1 MARVIS
7 IISGKGGVGKTT
19 VSINLAT
26 SLMELGE
33 RVLLVDADLET
44 PCVSVHLGT
53 PSVPITLTSAI
64 KGQHHID
71 DTVYVHS
78 TGLRVVPASLAM
90 HNFTKANMTKLG
102 KAIDAL
108 KEKADIIVIDS
119 PPGIGNIVRM
129 ILGKSDQTIIVTNP
143 ELPALADAIKA
154 AKLAEHCET
163 TVLGVVVN
171 KVDYE
176 PEFEVPAH
184 DVEALIE
191 YPIIAALPSEKHV
204 KRALSN
210 YIPAVK
216 HAPRSKFSYK
226 MNMLAGKLVG
236 KSNQIEAPRMRFID
250 RVFGWLGK

>member
-7 IISGKGGVGKTT
+7 VISGKGGVGKTT

-26 SLMELGE
+26 ALMGLGE

-64 KGQHHID
+64 KGKHHID

-90 HNFTKANMTKLG
+90 HNFTKTNITKLG

-108 KEKADIIVIDS
+108 KKKADIIVIDS

-129 ILGKSDQTIIVTNP
+129 ILSKSDQTIIVTNP
-143 ELPALADAIKA
+143 ELPALSDAIKA
-154 AKLAEHCET
+154 AKLAEHHET

-204 KRALSN
+204 KRALSSYVPVVTHN
-210 YIPAVK
+210 PY
-216 HAPRSKFSYK
+216 SKFSHK
-226 MNMLAGKLVG
+226 INLLAGKLVG
-236 KSNQIEAPRMRFID
+236 KSDQVEMPRKSFLMRI
-250 RVFGWLGK
+250 FGWMQ